1 MLMKQAHNRARRRPP
16 VRRVVPLVLVCA
28 PLALVCALAAAGCG
42 GGSSSTGTT
51 TTPSVTVKTDTFDGT
66 VAIHGSDSHTFSVTQ
81 TGEVDVTLTAAG
93 PPSTIV
99 MGLGVGT
106 SSDSTCT
113 LLPGASTNTQAGST
127 AQLMGKVSAGTLC
140 VQVYDVGNQTATV
153 NYTVTVAHP

>member
-1 MLMKQAHNRARRRPP
+1 MKQPHHRARQPQ
-16 VRRVVPLVLVCA
+16 VRGVV
-28 PLALVCALAAAGCG
+28 PLALVFALAAAACG

-51 TTPSVTVKTDTFDGT
+51 TTPSVPVKTDTFNGT
-66 VAIHGSDSHTFSVTQ
+66 VTIHGSDSHTFSVSQ

-106 SSDSTCT
+106 SDGSTCT
-113 LLPGASTNTQAGST
+113 LLAGASTNTQAGSA

-140 VQVYDVGNQTATV
+140 VQVSDVGNQTETV
-153 NYTVTVAHP
+153 TYAVTVAHP